1 MVGSIAFQGSGA
13 SSPSPYTPTPNLP
26 DSPRISPEEAEAK
39 LAAGSNI
46 VIVDTRSKA
55 EYERTHI
62 AGAVSIPVEEL
73 EQRYSELRGYD
84 EIITYCT

>member
-1 MVGSIAFQGSGA
+1 MVGSIAFQGPRT
-13 SSPSPYTPTPNLP
+13 SSPPPYTPTPNLL
-26 DSPRISPEEAEAK
+26 DSPRISPEEVEAK
-39 LAAGSNI
+39 LATGSNI

-62 AGAVSIPVEEL
+62 AGAISIPVGEL
-73 EQRYSELRGYD
+73 EQRYSELRSYD